1 MKHLE
6 VRQNYSAARRIFN
19 SFLSVSCGDKTLRLM
34 LDKLLTHSLHD
45 NDNRSFSKIS
55 TTRTVFR
62 NLLLWCPKVL
72 FTFGRKAKTEEKSVD
87 VALIAKN
94 PSFFLFFGRL

>member
-1 MKHLE
+1 MKHLD

-19 SFLSVSCGDKTLRLM
+19 SFLSVTSGDKTLRVM

-55 TTRTVFR
+55 TPRTVFK
-62 NLLLWCPKVL
+62 NLLLWCPEVL
-72 FTFGRKAKTEEKSVD
+72 FTFGWKAKTEKNSVD

-94 PSFFLFFGRL
+94 PSFFLFFCRL